1 MSVKA
6 RIVDQVTDLQRQAEE
21 QGTTFDMDGAEQ
33 YAMQDVLGQRQ
44 DWYVRIGPSVPRS
57 SWAIAQALDES
68 SSSSSSSRRFADP
81 AVSELQTQLAA
92 QQAAMDE
99 LRRSSQ
105 AQLEEMQRQLYA
117 FSQNFSSLPHT
128 SSGPAM
134 PQMTP
139 MPQMM
144 PMPQTTPPSVS
155 MANPQTTPPSV
166 SMADAQTT
174 PPASV
179 EFHRERTTSGNNAR

>member
-1 MSVKA
+1 VA
-6 RIVDQVTDLQRQAEE
+6 DLRRQAEE
-21 QGTTFDMDGAEQ
+21 QGVVFNQDDAEDH
-33 YAMQDVLGQRQ
+33 AMLDILGNHQ
-44 DWYVRIGPSVPRS
+44 DWYPGIGPAVPRS
-57 SWAIAQALDES
+57 SWAIAQAQDES
-68 SSSSSSSRRFADP
+68 SSSGSSSRRFPDP

-117 FSQNFSSLPHT
+117 FTKNFSPLPRM
-128 SSGPAM
+128 SSGPPM

-144 PMPQTTPPSVS
+144 SMPQTTPPSI
-155 MANPQTTPPSV
+155 
-166 SMADAQTT
+166 SMAD
-174 PPASV
+174 P
-179 EFHRERTTSGNNAR
+179 